1 MSFYVLTHEEI
12 GGLLADLSDIRA
24 ALSEEVLNQLK
35 DSEGTELTIGDLL
48 DDQLEFLRNLEQ
60 TK

>member
-1 MSFYVLTHEEI
+1 MSSYVLTHEEI
-12 GGLLADLSDIRA
+12 GNLLADLSDIRA